1 MLQSMRSAAKWIWWF
16 LIIAFILGFLLYETS
31 GLSGRAAVTT
41 NTAVATVNG
50 EDILLTSWQN
60 AVNGLEQQEQQRL
73 GRALTLDERR
83 TLEDNAFDDLVNELL
98 LQQEYKRRGITVT
111 DDEIRQAAL
120 SAPPPQAMQSPD
132 LQTDGQFD
140 IQKYRRLIS
149 SPSAR
154 QSGMLAGLEQYYR
167 VEIPKQKLFEQIAS
181 GVYASEDRLWQMY
194 RDRNDS
200 AQVSFVLLRPE
211 LLTDTTVDVTDAEI
225 SRYYESNKKRF
236 ERPARAV
243 ISLLTVPR
251 VVTGADSAASR
262 ARAERLRAEI
272 AGGAK
277 FEDVAQRESADSVSG
292 AQGGSLGRG
301 TLDRFAVPF
310 GNAARA
316 LAVGELSQPVLTT
329 FGWHIIRVDSRKG
342 DTSEVRHILVPIA
355 QTDSNAVLTD
365 RRADSLFTKAGNLE
379 EPEKFDQAAKDLSL
393 TPASAVVFDKEP
405 LTFAGKYIPSVSAWA
420 FSGARPGETSELF
433 DSPDGYYLAR
443 LDSMRAGGQQELSE
457 VRDEIRRRLARDK
470 RIEKLRPIAQQVL
483 ETARTSSLEAAAAA
497 RQLPLEKSAA
507 FSRADAV
514 PGLGQYNEA
523 IGAAFTAPVN
533 TVVGPRRATDG
544 LAVLR
549 VDRRAEANR
558 VLFNAQKEQLAAQYM
573 QAMRQQRVQDYMM
586 SLRES
591 VSIEDNRASVM
602 SALRRQD
609 TATLP

>member
-1 MLQSMRSAAKWIWWF
+1 MLQTMRSAAKWIMWF
-16 LIIAFILGFLLYETS
+16 LLAAFILGFLLYETS

-50 EDILLTSWQN
+50 EEILLTSWQN
-60 AVNGLEQQEQQRL
+60 AVTGLEQQEQQRL

-111 DDEIRQAAL
+111 DDEILQAAR

-140 IQKYRRLIS
+140 IEKYRRLIS

-181 GVYASEDRLWQMY
+181 GVYVSEDRLWQMY

-200 AQVSFVLLRPE
+200 AQVSYVLLRPE

-225 SRYYESNKKRF
+225 SRYFESNKKRF

-251 VVTGADSAASR
+251 VVSAADSAASR
-262 ARAERLRAEI
+262 ARVERLRAEI

-277 FEDVAQRESADSVSG
+277 FEDVAKRESADSVSG

-329 FGWHIIRVDSRKG
+329 FGWHIIRVDTRKG
-342 DTSEVRHILVPIA
+342 DTTEVRHILVPIA
-355 QTDSNAVLTD
+355 QTDSNAVRTD
-365 RRADSLFTKAGNLE
+365 RRADSLFTKAGNLDD
-379 EPEKFDQAAKDLSL
+379 PKKFDQAAKDLGL

-433 DSPDGYYLAR
+433 DSQDGYYLAR
-443 LDSMRAGGQQELSE
+443 LDSMRAGGPQELSE
-457 VRDEIRRRLARDK
+457 VRDEIRRRLVRDK

-497 RQLPLEKSAA
+497 RKLPLEKTAA

-523 IGAAFTAPVN
+523 IGAAFTAPLN
-533 TVVGPRRATDG
+533 TVAGPVRATDG
-544 LAVLR
+544 LVVLR
-549 VDRRAEANR
+549 VDRRVDANR
-558 VLFNAQKEQLAAQYM
+558 VLFNAQKEQQSAQFM
-573 QAMRQQRVQDYMM
+573 QAMRQQRVQDYML
-586 SLRES
+586 SLRQS
-591 VSIEDNRASVM
+591 VDIEDNRASVM

-609 TATLP
+609 TGL